1 MSTMMNMMNTSKVVI
16 ALGSIVSGVGKKL
29 GGKLGAGL
37 VGFGLAHIV
46 LGMLDKARSPWR

>member
-1 MSTMMNMMNTSKVVI
+1 MMNMMNTSKVVI